1 MFSFAAVKKTKTP
14 AQDRLQKLVKK
25 KLIAENVTELLD
37 RPSSKVDKPK
47 SVPNSN
53 NKKLKLPN
61 IDASTKITLPSAK
74 LTLPSTKK
82 PLLSAKTSTDQVDS
96 AKFEPNVDKHAPLSF
111 DVNMRVHEQSVSKTK
126 NLSPEK
132 LPALFKSKTPA
143 QDRLTKLQ
151 KEAPIKNITVFES
164 SFGLNGTRQSSISEN
179 MDEEMEWEDCGD
191 EGADDPTYSF
201 QELEDMVVEVEADSS
216 QSVHIVPDTN
226 VFLDSLAPIKCV
238 VERGTFFKQIF
249 FRQFW
254 SFFHKSYLFD
264 KYVK

>member
-1 MFSFAAVKKTKTP
+1 MFSFVSVKKIKTP

-47 SVPNSN
+47 SVPNSD

-61 IDASTKITLPSAK
+61 MDASSKKTLPSAKITLPSAK
-74 LTLPSTKK
+74 ITFSITKK

-96 AKFEPNVDKHAPLSF
+96 AKCEPNVDKHIPLSS
-111 DVNMRVHEQSVSKTK
+111 DVNMQVHEQSVSKTK

-143 QDRLTKLQ
+143 QDRLIKLQ
-151 KEAPIKNITVFES
+151 KEAPIAVFES
-164 SFGLNGTRQSSISEN
+164 SFGLNGTTQSSISEN

-238 VERGTFFKQIF
+238 VERGTFFNTHFFSTIF
-249 FRQFW
+249 V
-254 SFFHKSYLFD
+254 FFS
-264 KYVK
+264 